1 MRVMLAED
9 STLLREGIRSLL
21 TDEGHDVVAAYG
33 SAEGLMK
40 RLEAERP
47 DVVVLDVRMPP
58 THTDEGV
65 RAAVQIR
72 ARWPEVGILVL
83 SQYVEREFT
92 QVLLGDDARAVGYLL
107 KDRVMGVDDFLDALD
122 RVFGGGLVLD
132 PDVVRQLFRDTSH
145 PLGVLTE
152 REREVLGL
160 MAEGRTNAGIA
171 AALYVSTSAVE
182 KHSNAIFDKLGLLAE
197 DGYNRRVQA
206 ILRYLES

>member
-1 MRVMLAED
+1 MLAED
-9 STLLREGIRSLL
+9 SALLREGVRSLL

-33 SAEGLMK
+33 SASGLMQ

-72 ARWPEVGILVL
+72 ERWPEVGILVL

-122 RVFGGGLVLD
+122 RVRAGGLVLD

-145 PLGVLTE
+145 ALGMLSE
-152 REREVLGL
+152 RELAVLAL

-197 DGYNRRVQA
+197 DGYNRRVLA

>member
-1 MRVMLAED
+1 MLAED
-9 STLLREGIRSLL
+9 SALLREGVRSLL

-33 SAEGLMK
+33 SASGLMQ

-47 DVVVLDVRMPP
+47 DVVVVDVRMPP

-72 ARWPEVGILVL
+72 ERWPEVGILVL

-107 KDRVMGVDDFLDALD
+107 KDRVIGVDDFLDALG
-122 RVFGGGLVLD
+122 RVAAGGLVLD

-145 PLGVLTE
+145 PLGMLSE

-197 DGYNRRVQA
+197 DGYNRRVLA

>member
-1 MRVMLAED
+1 MLAED
-9 STLLREGIRSLL
+9 SALLREGIRSLL

-33 SAEGLMK
+33 SAEGLMQ

-107 KDRVMGVDDFLDALD
+107 KDRVMGVDDFLDALE
-122 RVFGGGLVLD
+122 RVHAGGLVLD

-145 PLGVLTE
+145 PLGMLTE

>member
-1 MRVMLAED
+1 MLAED
-9 STLLREGIRSLL
+9 SALLREGIRSLL

-40 RLEAERP
+40 RLEAELP

-72 ARWPEVGILVL
+72 TRWPEVGILVL

-122 RVFGGGLVLD
+122 RVQAGGLVLD

-145 PLGVLTE
+145 PLGMLTE

-160 MAEGRTNAGIA
+160 MAEGRTNAGVA
-171 AALYVSTSAVE
+171 RALFVSTSAVE

>member
-1 MRVMLAED
+1 MLAED
-9 STLLREGIRSLL
+9 SALLREGIRSLL

-122 RVFGGGLVLD
+122 RVHAGGLVLD

-145 PLGVLTE
+145 PLGMLTE

-197 DGYNRRVQA
+197 EGYNRRVQA

>member
-1 MRVMLAED
+1 MLAED
-9 STLLREGIRSLL
+9 SALLREGIRSLL

-33 SAEGLMK
+33 SAEPLLA
-40 RLEAERP
+40 RLAAERP

-122 RVFGGGLVLD
+122 RVQAGGLVLD

-145 PLGVLTE
+145 PLGMLTE

-171 AALYVSTSAVE
+171 ATLFVSTSAVE